1 MARSVGYGL
10 VGLSVVLLAVL
21 IVVPFLKRT
30 FPQYYDGFRNPAD
43 GCGGVMC
50 PEGSFC
56 QGGAC
61 IPIHVGSGNVDGF
74 RNRRRN

>member
-1 MARSVGYGL
+1 MARSVGYG
-10 VGLSVVLLAVL
+10 VIGLAMVLLGIL

-43 GCGGVMC
+43 GCGGVTC

-56 QGGAC
+56 QSGNC
-61 IPIHVGSGNVDGF
+61 IPIHVGGGDVPA
-74 RNRRRN
+74 